1 MLWKCQKKIWF
12 NWCKINFVFLINYIY
27 WLYLFE
33 KQKKNIRNIKTL
45 KDNFTNTIDERQF
58 LLEKI
63 EKDILKGKNNIKH
76 LRSNSLD
83 EHLTKLRQNLKKKVK
98 KKNFLNPNNS
108 SPKNFDHI
116 YRFIKKQNNLKL
128 KSIKNNLRMIPTKN
142 ILTRQKSDI
151 NLPVIN
157 NRKIIKQFLLKKSR
171 LPTLSFIEKIPLL
184 DNKEKI
190 SNSAMLGS
198 NDIYANIPRII
209 KIRSFSNICKDNDLS
224 NDKYSEENNI
234 NEIDSKYNLNLNSKI
249 KYKKLN
255 SIFHGKKYTKFGIL
269 NKLFEYYSSQSNNGI
284 SPNNENMENKSSNY
298 INFSKSNNSII
309 DNNDEMSKNNIDE
322 SNIFLTKIKSNK
334 NESEEKY
341 NKFSVTRFISDR
353 CSVGD
358 INKRNK
364 KIIEDN
370 KKVSID
376 CLLSKI
382 ERKISVK
389 KILYKYLD
397 KTIYEIEND
406 KSYTR
411 LKEFEKNILDIL
423 KNVE

>member
-1 MLWKCQKKIWF
+1 MNKF
-12 NWCKINFVFLINYIY
+12 S
-27 WLYLFE
+27 LFE

-142 ILTRQKSDI
+142 ILTRQKSVI

>member
-1 MLWKCQKKIWF
+1 MNKF
-12 NWCKINFVFLINYIY
+12 S
-27 WLYLFE
+27 LFE

-341 NKFSVTRFISDR
+341 NKFSVTRFITDR

-364 KIIEDN
+364 KIIEEN

>member
-1 MLWKCQKKIWF
+1 MNKF
-12 NWCKINFVFLINYIY
+12 S
-27 WLYLFE
+27 LFE

-128 KSIKNNLRMIPTKN
+128 KSIKNNLRMIPTKK

>member
-1 MLWKCQKKIWF
+1 MNKF
-12 NWCKINFVFLINYIY
+12 S
-27 WLYLFE
+27 LFE

-157 NRKIIKQFLLKKSR
+157 NRKIIKQFFLKKSR

-269 NKLFEYYSSQSNNGI
+269 NKLFEYYSSKSNNGI

-309 DNNDEMSKNNIDE
+309 DNNDEISKNNIDE

-411 LKEFEKNILDIL
+411 LKEFEKNILYIL

>member
-1 MLWKCQKKIWF
+1 MNKF
-12 NWCKINFVFLINYIY
+12 S
-27 WLYLFE
+27 LFE

-255 SIFHGKKYTKFGIL
+255 SIFNGKKYTKFGIL

-423 KNVE
+423 KNAE

>member
-1 MLWKCQKKIWF
+1 MNKF
-12 NWCKINFVFLINYIY
+12 S
-27 WLYLFE
+27 LFE

-269 NKLFEYYSSQSNNGI
+269 NKLFEYYSSKSNNGI

>member
-1 MLWKCQKKIWF
+1 MNKF
-12 NWCKINFVFLINYIY
+12 S
-27 WLYLFE
+27 LFE

-83 EHLTKLRQNLKKKVK
+83 DHLTKLRQNLKKKVK

-198 NDIYANIPRII
+198 NDIYANISRII

-255 SIFHGKKYTKFGIL
+255 SIFNGKKYTKFGIL
-269 NKLFEYYSSQSNNGI
+269 NKLFEYYSSKSNNGI

>member
-1 MLWKCQKKIWF
+1 
-12 NWCKINFVFLINYIY
+12 
-27 WLYLFE
+27 
-33 KQKKNIRNIKTL
+33 
-45 KDNFTNTIDERQF
+45 
-58 LLEKI
+58 
-63 EKDILKGKNNIKH
+63 
-76 LRSNSLD
+76 
-83 EHLTKLRQNLKKKVK
+83 
-98 KKNFLNPNNS
+98 
-108 SPKNFDHI
+108 
-116 YRFIKKQNNLKL
+116 
-128 KSIKNNLRMIPTKN
+128 MIPTKN

-341 NKFSVTRFISDR
+341 NKFSVTRFITDR

>member
-1 MLWKCQKKIWF
+1 MNKF
-12 NWCKINFVFLINYIY
+12 S
-27 WLYLFE
+27 LFE

-63 EKDILKGKNNIKH
+63 EKDILKGKNNIKQ

-98 KKNFLNPNNS
+98 KKNFLNPSNS

>member
-1 MLWKCQKKIWF
+1 
-12 NWCKINFVFLINYIY
+12 
-27 WLYLFE
+27 
-33 KQKKNIRNIKTL
+33 
-45 KDNFTNTIDERQF
+45 
-58 LLEKI
+58 
-63 EKDILKGKNNIKH
+63 
-76 LRSNSLD
+76 
-83 EHLTKLRQNLKKKVK
+83 
-98 KKNFLNPNNS
+98 
-108 SPKNFDHI
+108 
-116 YRFIKKQNNLKL
+116 
-128 KSIKNNLRMIPTKN
+128 MIPTKN

>member
-1 MLWKCQKKIWF
+1 MNKF
-12 NWCKINFVFLINYIY
+12 S
-27 WLYLFE
+27 LFE

-198 NDIYANIPRII
+198 NDIYANIPRRI

>member
-1 MLWKCQKKIWF
+1 MNKF
-12 NWCKINFVFLINYIY
+12 S
-27 WLYLFE
+27 LFE

-255 SIFHGKKYTKFGIL
+255 SIFNGKKYTKFGIL

>member
-1 MLWKCQKKIWF
+1 MNKF
-12 NWCKINFVFLINYIY
+12 S
-27 WLYLFE
+27 LFE

-298 INFSKSNNSII
+298 INFSKPNNSII

>member
-1 MLWKCQKKIWF
+1 MNKF
-12 NWCKINFVFLINYIY
+12 S
-27 WLYLFE
+27 LFE

-309 DNNDEMSKNNIDE
+309 DNNDEMYKNNIDE

>member
-1 MLWKCQKKIWF
+1 MNKF
-12 NWCKINFVFLINYIY
+12 S
-27 WLYLFE
+27 LFE

-423 KNVE
+423 KNEE

>member
-1 MLWKCQKKIWF
+1 MNKF
-12 NWCKINFVFLINYIY
+12 S
-27 WLYLFE
+27 LFE

-341 NKFSVTRFISDR
+341 NKFSLTRFISDR

>member
-1 MLWKCQKKIWF
+1 MNKF
-12 NWCKINFVFLINYIY
+12 S
-27 WLYLFE
+27 LFE

-269 NKLFEYYSSQSNNGI
+269 NKLFEYYSSQSKNGI

>member
-1 MLWKCQKKIWF
+1 MNKF
-12 NWCKINFVFLINYIY
+12 S
-27 WLYLFE
+27 LFE

-76 LRSNSLD
+76 LKSNSLD

-284 SPNNENMENKSSNY
+284 PPNNENMENKSSNY

>member
-1 MLWKCQKKIWF
+1 MNKF
-12 NWCKINFVFLINYIY
+12 S
-27 WLYLFE
+27 LFE
-33 KQKKNIRNIKTL
+33 KHKKNIRNIKTL

>member
-1 MLWKCQKKIWF
+1 MNKF
-12 NWCKINFVFLINYIY
+12 S
-27 WLYLFE
+27 LFE

-209 KIRSFSNICKDNDLS
+209 KIRAFSNICKDNDLS

-269 NKLFEYYSSQSNNGI
+269 NKLFEYYSSKSNNGI

>member
-1 MLWKCQKKIWF
+1 MNKF
-12 NWCKINFVFLINYIY
+12 S
-27 WLYLFE
+27 LFE

-142 ILTRQKSDI
+142 ILTRQKSVI

-269 NKLFEYYSSQSNNGI
+269 NKLFEYYSSQSKNGI

>member
-1 MLWKCQKKIWF
+1 MNKF
-12 NWCKINFVFLINYIY
+12 S
-27 WLYLFE
+27 LFE

-341 NKFSVTRFISDR
+341 NKFSVTRFFSDR

>member
-1 MLWKCQKKIWF
+1 MNKF
-12 NWCKINFVFLINYIY
+12 S
-27 WLYLFE
+27 LFE

-128 KSIKNNLRMIPTKN
+128 KSIKNNLRMIPTKS

-234 NEIDSKYNLNLNSKI
+234 NENDSKYNLNLNSKI

>member
-1 MLWKCQKKIWF
+1 MNKF
-12 NWCKINFVFLINYIY
+12 S
-27 WLYLFE
+27 LFE

-128 KSIKNNLRMIPTKN
+128 KLIKNNLRMIPTKN

-269 NKLFEYYSSQSNNGI
+269 NKLFEYYSSKSNNGI

>member
-1 MLWKCQKKIWF
+1 MNKF
-12 NWCKINFVFLINYIY
+12 S
-27 WLYLFE
+27 LFE

-76 LRSNSLD
+76 LKSNSLD

>member
-1 MLWKCQKKIWF
+1 MNKF
-12 NWCKINFVFLINYIY
+12 S
-27 WLYLFE
+27 LFE

-45 KDNFTNTIDERQF
+45 KDNFTNTIDESQF

-128 KSIKNNLRMIPTKN
+128 KSIKNNLRMIPTKS

>member
-1 MLWKCQKKIWF
+1 MNKF
-12 NWCKINFVFLINYIY
+12 S
-27 WLYLFE
+27 LFE

-63 EKDILKGKNNIKH
+63 EKDILKGKNNIKY

>member
-1 MLWKCQKKIWF
+1 MNKF
-12 NWCKINFVFLINYIY
+12 S
-27 WLYLFE
+27 LFE
-33 KQKKNIRNIKTL
+33 EQKKNIRNIKTL

>member
-1 MLWKCQKKIWF
+1 MNKF
-12 NWCKINFVFLINYIY
+12 S
-27 WLYLFE
+27 LFE

-128 KSIKNNLRMIPTKN
+128 KLIKNNLRMIPTKN

>member
-1 MLWKCQKKIWF
+1 MNKF
-12 NWCKINFVFLINYIY
+12 S
-27 WLYLFE
+27 LFE

-171 LPTLSFIEKIPLL
+171 LPTLSFIGKIPLL

-423 KNVE
+423 KNEE

>member
-1 MLWKCQKKIWF
+1 MNKF
-12 NWCKINFVFLINYIY
+12 S
-27 WLYLFE
+27 LFE

-198 NDIYANIPRII
+198 NYIYANIPRII
-209 KIRSFSNICKDNDLS
+209 KIRAFSNICKDNDLS

-269 NKLFEYYSSQSNNGI
+269 NKLFEYYSSKSNNGI

>member
-1 MLWKCQKKIWF
+1 MNKF
-12 NWCKINFVFLINYIY
+12 S
-27 WLYLFE
+27 LFE

-128 KSIKNNLRMIPTKN
+128 KSIKNNLRMIPTKS

>member
-1 MLWKCQKKIWF
+1 MNKF
-12 NWCKINFVFLINYIY
+12 S
-27 WLYLFE
+27 LFE

-370 KKVSID
+370 NKVSID

>member
-1 MLWKCQKKIWF
+1 MNKF
-12 NWCKINFVFLINYIY
+12 S
-27 WLYLFE
+27 LFE

-322 SNIFLTKIKSNK
+322 SDIFLTKIKSNK

-341 NKFSVTRFISDR
+341 NKFSVTRFITDR

>member
-1 MLWKCQKKIWF
+1 MNKF
-12 NWCKINFVFLINYIY
+12 S
-27 WLYLFE
+27 LFE
-33 KQKKNIRNIKTL
+33 RQKKNIRNIKTL

-198 NDIYANIPRII
+198 NDIYANIPRRI

>member
-1 MLWKCQKKIWF
+1 MNKF
-12 NWCKINFVFLINYIY
+12 S
-27 WLYLFE
+27 LFE

-63 EKDILKGKNNIKH
+63 EKDILKGKNNIKQ

-108 SPKNFDHI
+108 SAKNFDHI

-309 DNNDEMSKNNIDE
+309 DNNDEMSKNNMDE

>member
-1 MLWKCQKKIWF
+1 MNKF
-12 NWCKINFVFLINYIY
+12 S
-27 WLYLFE
+27 LFE

-309 DNNDEMSKNNIDE
+309 DNNDEMSKKNIDE

>member
-1 MLWKCQKKIWF
+1 MNKF
-12 NWCKINFVFLINYIY
+12 S
-27 WLYLFE
+27 LFE

>member
-1 MLWKCQKKIWF
+1 MNKF
-12 NWCKINFVFLINYIY
+12 S
-27 WLYLFE
+27 LFE

-190 SNSAMLGS
+190 SNSAMLG
-198 NDIYANIPRII
+198 
-209 KIRSFSNICKDNDLS
+209 
-224 NDKYSEENNI
+224 
-234 NEIDSKYNLNLNSKI
+234 
-249 KYKKLN
+249 
-255 SIFHGKKYTKFGIL
+255 
-269 NKLFEYYSSQSNNGI
+269 
-284 SPNNENMENKSSNY
+284 
-298 INFSKSNNSII
+298 
-309 DNNDEMSKNNIDE
+309 
-322 SNIFLTKIKSNK
+322 
-334 NESEEKY
+334 
-341 NKFSVTRFISDR
+341 
-353 CSVGD
+353 
-358 INKRNK
+358 
-364 KIIEDN
+364 
-370 KKVSID
+370 
-376 CLLSKI
+376 
-382 ERKISVK
+382 
-389 KILYKYLD
+389 
-397 KTIYEIEND
+397 
-406 KSYTR
+406 
-411 LKEFEKNILDIL
+411 
-423 KNVE
+423 